1 MRSYKF
7 TIAVVLTL
15 LTGLPAWAS
24 AVTLRHV
31 LSVYAD
37 DKEVGL
43 NQPLGIACS
52 DEARF
57 AVADTGNKRVLLF
70 KFDGSALSLLQNI
83 KSGELPDPVKVAF
96 DPQGGLVVLD
106 GKARR
111 LARVNDEGKFLRYI
125 EPKGMPDGRTVIPKS
140 FSLDSQG
147 NIFILDIFGA
157 RVLVLDPD
165 GKFLRQVSFPSDYGF
180 FSDLLVTPK
189 GSILAV
195 DSVESA
201 LYVAAPDDKIFKVL
215 NSNLEKS
222 QVRFPIAIGFDERN
236 FIYLLDK
243 HSGSVA
249 VLGPDGS
256 LLEHKLSEGW
266 TEGALWYPAG
276 ICVNDYGRAFISDTD
291 NNRVQVFELV
301 R

>member
-1 MRSYKF
+1 MRRYKF
-7 TIAVVLTL
+7 TMVVVLSL
-15 LTGLPAWAS
+15 LTVLPSWAG

-37 DKEVGL
+37 EKDVGL
-43 NQPLGIACS
+43 NQPMGIACS

-83 KSGELPDPVKVAF
+83 KLGELPDPVKVAF
-96 DPQGGLVVLD
+96 DRKGGLVVFD
-106 GKARR
+106 AKARR
-111 LARVNDEGKFLRYI
+111 LAQVSAEGKFVRYI
-125 EPKGMPDGRTVIPKS
+125 EPTGMPDDKTIIPKS
-140 FSLDSQG
+140 FSLDPEG
-147 NIFILDIFGA
+147 RIYLLDIFGA
-157 RVLVLDPD
+157 RVLVLDAE
-165 GKFLRQVSFPSDYGF
+165 GKFLRQVRFPENYEFISDI
-180 FSDLLVTPK
+180 LVTPK
-189 GSILAV
+189 GAILAA
-195 DSVESA
+195 DSAASE
-201 LYVAAPDDKIFKVL
+201 LYKASPEENQLKVL
-215 NSNLEKS
+215 NSDLEKS
-222 QVRFPIAIGFDERN
+222 QVRFPVAIGLDERN

-256 LLEHKLSEGW
+256 LQEHKLAEGW

-291 NNRVQVFELV
+291 NNRVQVFEMV